1 MSFTNIL
8 DYFFC
13 LDAIRGIYNEVSM
26 LSSQAVIEEIKLNC
40 VIFLTSYE
48 TCLYVGKYL
57 YVVKLTNLIFIYLL
71 MIRICYT
78 QKLEIVVNEE
88 FSKLCDWLDPYK
100 LSLNPSK
107 SNFDIF
113 HLYQYK
119 LVSLPGAKQLIHIS
133 KNL

>member
-1 MSFTNIL
+1 
-8 DYFFC
+8 
-13 LDAIRGIYNEVSM
+13 M

-88 FSKLCDWLDPYK
+88 FSKLCDWLDSYK

>member
-88 FSKLCDWLDPYK
+88 FSKLCDWLDSYK